1 MFKYVLFIFL
11 LLNTYFMN
19 ASEYDNLIIEVK
31 NEGVFAEKKVVDDLK
46 QYIQDSFDCK
56 GKVIL
61 MIDRNI
67 EHIKI
72 PKIMDILKESGC
84 EKISIASV

>member
-1 MFKYVLFIFL
+1 
-11 LLNTYFMN
+11 MN
-19 ASEYDNLIIEVK
+19 ANEYNNLIIEVK
-31 NEGVFAEKKVVDDLK
+31 NEGLFVEKKVVDDLK

-67 EHIKI
+67 EHKKI
-72 PKIMDILKESGC
+72 PKIMDVLKESGC

>member
-1 MFKYVLFIFL
+1 
-11 LLNTYFMN
+11 MN
-19 ASEYDNLIIEVK
+19 ANEYDNLIIEVK
-31 NEGVFAEKKVVDDLK
+31 NEGLFVEKKVVDDLK

-67 EHIKI
+67 EHKKI
-72 PKIMDILKESGC
+72 SKIMDVLKESGC

>member
-1 MFKYVLFIFL
+1 
-11 LLNTYFMN
+11 MN
-19 ASEYDNLIIEVK
+19 ANEYDNLIIEVK
-31 NEGVFAEKKVVDDLK
+31 NEGLFVENKVVDDLK

-67 EHIKI
+67 EHKKI
-72 PKIMDILKESGC
+72 PKIMGILKDSGC